1 MKCEVPPISIFI
13 SMLSAIG
20 VESFFAA
27 AVFINKQ
34 NVVKVF
40 LKKVG
45 HDNSN
50 NLFVVVLI
58 KIRNINL

>member
-1 MKCEVPPISIFI
+1 MKCEVPPISISI

-40 LKKVG
+40 FEKSRARQLKQSFCCCF
-45 HDNSN
+45 N
-50 NLFVVVLI
+50 
-58 KIRNINL
+58 